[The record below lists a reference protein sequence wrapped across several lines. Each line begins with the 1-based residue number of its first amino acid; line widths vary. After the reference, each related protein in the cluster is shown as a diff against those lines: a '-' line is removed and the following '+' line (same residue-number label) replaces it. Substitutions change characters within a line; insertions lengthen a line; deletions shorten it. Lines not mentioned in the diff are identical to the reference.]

1 MTCLSICVKARQNLS
16 AKWQTHAVFDTTDWL
31 HNTLA
36 YCTWATFNRNLNII
50 PPTATDL
57 SSSSILNE
65 KYVNHGG
72 WSTHMHSNFSML
84 FRWKVH
90 MTIRYYGIFIFPSPS
105 LSLTSLRL
113 VLWYCMANLNSNPWS
128 TIPHIPTTPI
138 SYSFS
143 LSNAVCDKVVPIH
156 FPNLAGEG
164 LPNFSRSRNRDTV
177 HTVRGLRQCNG
188 GSIYLKQL
196 IFFYVWN
203 SKFEYW
209 IFNNRI
215 FDLGFFI

>member
-1 MTCLSICVKARQNLS
+1 MVTLSIGKYFTRLDEEVRLYKSVYKIWHVYQFVLKLVKICQQNG
-16 AKWQTHAVFDTTDWL
+16 KHAVFDTTDWL

-36 YCTWATFNRNLNII
+36 YCTWATFNRNRNII

-90 MTIRYYGIFIFPSPS
+90 MTIQYYGIFIFIFPSPS

-113 VLWYCMANLNSNPWS
+113 VLWYCMANLNSNPSS
-128 TIPHIPTTPI
+128 TIPHIPTNPI
-138 SYSFS
+138 SYSFW
-143 LSNAVCDKVVPIH
+143 LSNEVGDKVVPIH
-156 FPNLAGEG
+156 FPNLAEEG
-164 LPNFSRSRNRDTV
+164 LPNCSRSR
-177 HTVRGLRQCNG
+177 LRKCNG
-188 GSIYLKQL
+188 
-196 IFFYVWN
+196 
-203 SKFEYW
+203 
-209 IFNNRI
+209 
-215 FDLGFFI
+215 